1 MDNNE
6 KDYSFM
12 LKVKEEYEASRKKGE
27 ASIRAVSIKLGLSRT
42 KVLKILVTLGVIKN
56 DMTEKTLSLK
66 NQGLSIEEIADEL
79 GVSMATVSSY
89 LPYDTV
95 IYNGTEKSSNAVN
108 IDRYRERIKNTVAS
122 QVNRTNKNIVRYEE
136 KNMRERQEKIYRLHL
151 ELDIDG
157 ADTEVLKKYGKVKS
171 GISRDI
177 LVPANINLHALHYV
191 IQRAF
196 GWQNAHLHHFELPEE
211 CFADLTGDNF
221 KKWTDYCGV
230 YFRFPSEENMEDIY
244 WDDDYNGDV
253 SIKTWF
259 RKKYTGLYQ
268 YHGTSEHFMEA
279 KYEVSLFLDEYKTK
293 LFGPQLSEII
303 HTPEGKHPREKSIN
317 EVTCEEIDWLIGGG
331 STRELL
337 ERLKVSELFAEE
349 DIDPITEGYIDEI
362 SSRYKS
368 NYHDYMKLKYVV
380 SNGNDYGYWRKMTE
394 MDGTAHPLTKSLIYK
409 YDYGDGWEV
418 KIDLTDVYYSDAA
431 WDHPNKSGW
440 VLTPAT
446 NEQFYDDQTP
456 LYKNGEIIEGELAE
470 QIRSMVV
477 NCRPVCIEAD
487 GLPVLDDVGGIS
499 GYCDML
505 LSIHRKDDTEAAE
518 ETKEWA
524 AGMGWTGRMNKP
536 DKLL

>member
-56 DMTEKTLSLK
+56 DKTEKTLSLK
-66 NQGLSIEEIADEL
+66 NHGLSIEEIADEL

-221 KKWTDYCGV
+221 KKWTEYCGV

-279 KYEVSLFLDEYKTK
+279 KYEVSLFLDE
-293 LFGPQLSEII
+293 
-303 HTPEGKHPREKSIN
+303 
-317 EVTCEEIDWLIGGG
+317 
-331 STRELL
+331 
-337 ERLKVSELFAEE
+337 
-349 DIDPITEGYIDEI
+349 
-362 SSRYKS
+362 
-368 NYHDYMKLKYVV
+368 
-380 SNGNDYGYWRKMTE
+380 
-394 MDGTAHPLTKSLIYK
+394 
-409 YDYGDGWEV
+409 
-418 KIDLTDVYYSDAA
+418 
-431 WDHPNKSGW
+431 
-440 VLTPAT
+440 
-446 NEQFYDDQTP
+446 
-456 LYKNGEIIEGELAE
+456 
-470 QIRSMVV
+470 
-477 NCRPVCIEAD
+477 
-487 GLPVLDDVGGIS
+487 
-499 GYCDML
+499 
-505 LSIHRKDDTEAAE
+505 
-518 ETKEWA
+518 
-524 AGMGWTGRMNKP
+524 
-536 DKLL
+536 